1 MMRTARAISAAAVV
15 AAVTAIA
22 TGAARADALR
32 HTMIPKDV
40 WGTWA
45 AKREFCTSND
55 KSRLITI
62 KEGGSTGPL
71 ENCVVEYVVEAGSQN
86 GPIYSAHMLCTD
98 KDDPAK
104 VSSRVFIV
112 IPRGDTLSA
121 GSDFLDLQTFYR
133 CPVTN

>member
-45 AKREFCTSND
+45 AKREFCTSHD
-55 KSRLITI
+55 KSSLITI
-62 KEGGSTGPL
+62 RDAGSTGPL
-71 ENCVVEYVVEAGSQN
+71 ENCVVEYVDEAAGQS
-86 GPIYSAHMLCTD
+86 GPAYSAHMQCTD
-98 KDDPAK
+98 KDDPTK
-104 VSSRVFIV
+104 VTDGTFIV

-121 GSDFLDLQTFYR
+121 GSDFLDLQTFFR

>member
-1 MMRTARAISAAAVV
+1 MMRTAMAISAAAVV
-15 AAVTAIA
+15 ATATAMA
-22 TGAARADALR
+22 THAARAGDER

-62 KEGGSTGPL
+62 NESGSTGPL
-71 ENCVVEYVVEAGSQN
+71 ENCVVEYVDEGAGQG
-86 GPIYSAHMLCTD
+86 GPIYAAHMLCTD
-98 KDDPAK
+98 KDDPEK
-104 VSSRVFIV
+104 VTSRTFIV
-112 IPRGDTLSA
+112 IPHGDTLSA
-121 GSDFLDLQTFYR
+121 GTDFPDLQTFYR

>member
-1 MMRTARAISAAAVV
+1 MMRTAMAIIAAAVV
-15 AAVTAIA
+15 ATATAMA
-22 TGAARADALR
+22 THAARADDVR

-45 AKREFCTSND
+45 AKREFCTSHD
-55 KSRLITI
+55 KSSLITI

-71 ENCVVEYVVEAGSQN
+71 DNCVVEYVDEAAGQG
-86 GPIYSAHMLCTD
+86 GPTYAAHMLCTD

-104 VSSRVFIV
+104 VTTRTFIV

-121 GSDFLDLQTFYR
+121 GSDCLDLR
-133 CPVTN
+133 